1 MLSRLLSAG
10 NDDQHMHRRLST
22 QNFIRLEPININSP
36 QRIIFESWTL
46 ATSLLTLWREGR
58 TFDFRYIV
66 FDVST
71 RLPLFQIRPPTSMSA
86 CHTFCISFAMPLILK
101 IFWLWYLCPRL
112 DEKERR
118 WWRHSATHWTL
129 PPPSLLGPPRP
140 AQVATPLPPP
150 PSPLSLNNLRT
161 KNMTPTISSSN
172 PLNILSRPLDHSHIF
187 YVSLVWMQ

>member
-22 QNFIRLEPININSP
+22 QHL
-36 QRIIFESWTL
+36 
-46 ATSLLTLWREGR
+46 
-58 TFDFRYIV
+58 
-66 FDVST
+66 
-71 RLPLFQIRPPTSMSA
+71 IRPERTALKESYLNPMNISDQPSYAMDGKPYFLNYYFRSGHKPVLSAVHSPTALGCLWSWKYIDFYIRVPDWMRRNA
-86 CHTFCISFAMPLILK
+86 GGDGTRPLTGHCHH
-101 IFWLWYLCPRL
+101 
-112 DEKERR
+112 
-118 WWRHSATHWTL
+118 RHYWA
-129 PPPSLLGPPRP
+129 RP